1 MESVDIVNKVLKISY
16 INIVIY
22 FVFLKIIGYESNKR
36 LKNILAVISGL
47 LLSVIEVVAAQ
58 FFWTFPVLVLV
69 YVAYGILIA
78 IITQNKIMYSIT
90 IIFIALTIT
99 YSGYIISIALAG
111 ILTAVFRVKMTQ
123 SNPII
128 LITIISIE
136 TFIMWNI
143 FRIKRFKNGIG
154 FLKDKNKVYNIGVFG
169 SMTVGMTLI
178 AYSLFGN
185 IEGNKLVDLLF
196 AGIVLETVC
205 LFIWLKRKITVYYRQ
220 RLKERTVEELE
231 SEIRARDER
240 ICEVV
245 DENSRLAEVNH
256 KFSSRIRALEDFS
269 CKMIERP
276 EIAELMRCEFGN
288 EFADFE
294 EAVKNVSEEFSS
306 EMKHAV
312 IIRKNLPKTGVFG
325 VDNLLEYMCKE
336 SAKNGIDFDVKI
348 NGNILFMVQKIID
361 SKMLETLLG
370 DHIKDA
376 IIAINSSQ
384 NTYKNILVT
393 IGIVKECYEISIY
406 DTGIEFEID
415 TLLKLGLE
423 RITTHKSTGGSGIGF
438 MTTFETLAKTK
449 ASLIIE
455 EKHPITNNDYTKIV
469 RIRFD
474 GKKEYRIKSY
484 RQNEIEGRKV
494 DKRIKFEKT

>member
-1 MESVDIVNKVLKISY
+1 METIDI
-16 INIVIY
+16 IN
-22 FVFLKIIGYESNKR
+22 KIIK
-36 LKNILAVISGL
+36 
-47 LLSVIEVVAAQ
+47 
-58 FFWTFPVLVLV
+58 
-69 YVAYGILIA
+69 
-78 IITQNKIMYSIT
+78 
-90 IIFIALTIT
+90 IIFINNLSFFVWKKMINYKDNNYFKTITIVCLSIVEAFIELKMQSIPTLLRIIGMYFIYGIIIAKITKKPIYYTITIFFTSLTIT
-99 YSGYIISIALAG
+99 YIMYIISIIFAG
-111 ILTAVFRVKMTQ
+111 IIVKVLNLSLNINNTLIFILT
-123 SNPII
+123 I
-128 LITIISIE
+128 LIEII
-136 TFIMWNI
+136 IMILI
-143 FRIKRFKNGIG
+143 FKIKRFKNGIS
-154 FLKDKNKVYNIGVFG
+154 FLQNEQKVGNIGV
-169 SMTVGMTLI
+169 I
-178 AYSLFGN
+178 
-185 IEGNKLVDLLF
+185 
-196 AGIVLETVC
+196 GIVFIGIALIVYSFIQDTVHTKYIFFGMIIELIC

-312 IIRKNLPKTGVFG
+312 IIRKKLPKTGVFG

>member
-1 MESVDIVNKVLKISY
+1 METIDI
-16 INIVIY
+16 IN
-22 FVFLKIIGYESNKR
+22 KIIK
-36 LKNILAVISGL
+36 
-47 LLSVIEVVAAQ
+47 
-58 FFWTFPVLVLV
+58 
-69 YVAYGILIA
+69 
-78 IITQNKIMYSIT
+78 
-90 IIFIALTIT
+90 IIFINNLSFFVWKKMINYKDNNYFKTITIVCLSIVEAFIELKMQSIPTLLRIIGMYFIYGIIIAKITKKPIYYTITIFFTSLTIT
-99 YSGYIISIALAG
+99 YIMYIISIIFAG
-111 ILTAVFRVKMTQ
+111 IIVKVLNLSLNINNTLIFILT
-123 SNPII
+123 I
-128 LITIISIE
+128 LIEII
-136 TFIMWNI
+136 IMILI
-143 FRIKRFKNGIG
+143 FKIKRFKNGIS
-154 FLKDKNKVYNIGVFG
+154 FLQNEQKVGNIGV
-169 SMTVGMTLI
+169 I
-178 AYSLFGN
+178 
-185 IEGNKLVDLLF
+185 
-196 AGIVLETVC
+196 GIVFIGIALIVYSFIQDTVHTKYIFFGMIIELIC

-306 EMKHAV
+306 EMKHTV
-312 IIRKNLPKTGVFG
+312 IIRKKLPKTGVFG

-469 RIRFD
+469 RLRFD

>member
-1 MESVDIVNKVLKISY
+1 METIDI
-16 INIVIY
+16 IN
-22 FVFLKIIGYESNKR
+22 KIIK
-36 LKNILAVISGL
+36 
-47 LLSVIEVVAAQ
+47 
-58 FFWTFPVLVLV
+58 
-69 YVAYGILIA
+69 
-78 IITQNKIMYSIT
+78 
-90 IIFIALTIT
+90 IIFINNLSFFVWKKMINYKDNNYFKTITIVCLSIVEAFIELKMQSIPTLLRIIGMYFIYGIIIAKITKKPIYYTITIFFTSLTIT
-99 YSGYIISIALAG
+99 YIMYIISIIFAG
-111 ILTAVFRVKMTQ
+111 IIVKVLNLSLNINNTLIFILT
-123 SNPII
+123 I
-128 LITIISIE
+128 LIEII
-136 TFIMWNI
+136 IMILI
-143 FRIKRFKNGIG
+143 FKIKRFKNGIS
-154 FLKDKNKVYNIGVFG
+154 FLQNEQKVGNIGV
-169 SMTVGMTLI
+169 I
-178 AYSLFGN
+178 
-185 IEGNKLVDLLF
+185 
-196 AGIVLETVC
+196 GIVFIGIALIVYSFIQDTVHTKYIFFGMIIELIC

-276 EIAELMRCEFGN
+276 EIAELMRCEFGD

-406 DTGIEFEID
+406 DTGI
-415 TLLKLGLE
+415 
-423 RITTHKSTGGSGIGF
+423 
-438 MTTFETLAKTK
+438 
-449 ASLIIE
+449 
-455 EKHPITNNDYTKIV
+455 
-469 RIRFD
+469 
-474 GKKEYRIKSY
+474 
-484 RQNEIEGRKV
+484 
-494 DKRIKFEKT
+494 

>member
-1 MESVDIVNKVLKISY
+1 METIDI
-16 INIVIY
+16 IN
-22 FVFLKIIGYESNKR
+22 KIIK
-36 LKNILAVISGL
+36 
-47 LLSVIEVVAAQ
+47 
-58 FFWTFPVLVLV
+58 
-69 YVAYGILIA
+69 
-78 IITQNKIMYSIT
+78 
-90 IIFIALTIT
+90 IIFINNLSFFVWKKMINYKDNNYFKTITIVCLSIVEAFIELKMQSIPTLLRIIGMYFIYGIIIAKITKKPIYYTITIFFTSLTIT
-99 YSGYIISIALAG
+99 YIMYIISIIFAG
-111 ILTAVFRVKMTQ
+111 IIVKVLNLSLNINNTLIFILT
-123 SNPII
+123 I
-128 LITIISIE
+128 LIEII
-136 TFIMWNI
+136 IMILI
-143 FRIKRFKNGIG
+143 FKIKRFKNGIS
-154 FLKDKNKVYNIGVFG
+154 FLQNEQKVGNIGV
-169 SMTVGMTLI
+169 I
-178 AYSLFGN
+178 
-185 IEGNKLVDLLF
+185 
-196 AGIVLETVC
+196 GIVFIGIALIVYSFIQDTVHTKYIFFGMIIELIC

-294 EAVKNVSEEFSS
+294 EAVKNVSEEFYS

>member
-1 MESVDIVNKVLKISY
+1 MEIADFINQIAKNLF
-16 INIVIY
+16 INILIY
-22 FVFLKIIGYESNKR
+22 FVFIKLINYKNNNKYKVGIIVAVAITESIVENLIKGIPTISKIIIMCIIYGAVNAKLTKNK
-36 LKNILAVISGL
+36 LIYSTVITFISL
-47 LLSVIEVVAAQ
+47 TVVYSV
-58 FFWTFPVLVLV
+58 
-69 YVAYGILIA
+69 
-78 IITQNKIMYSIT
+78 
-90 IIFIALTIT
+90 
-99 YSGYIISIALAG
+99 YIISIVITGVIVQITKLKISVNNICIIVIIAIIESL
-111 ILTAVFRVKMTQ
+111 ILRQIFKIKRIKNGVPFLQNEKQV
-123 SNPII
+123 SNVGTVGII
-128 LITIISIE
+128 LIGMSI
-136 TFIMWNI
+136 
-143 FRIKRFKNGIG
+143 
-154 FLKDKNKVYNIGVFG
+154 
-169 SMTVGMTLI
+169 I

-231 SEIRARDER
+231 SEIRDRDEK

-269 CKMIERP
+269 CKVIERP

-288 EFADFE
+288 EFAEFE
-294 EAVKNVSEEFSS
+294 EAVKNISEEFSS

-312 IIRKNLPKTGVFG
+312 IIRKKLPKTGVFG

>member
-1 MESVDIVNKVLKISY
+1 METIDI
-16 INIVIY
+16 IN
-22 FVFLKIIGYESNKR
+22 KIIK
-36 LKNILAVISGL
+36 
-47 LLSVIEVVAAQ
+47 
-58 FFWTFPVLVLV
+58 
-69 YVAYGILIA
+69 
-78 IITQNKIMYSIT
+78 
-90 IIFIALTIT
+90 IIFINNLSFFVWKKLINYKENNHFKTIIIVCLSIGEAFIELKMQSIPTLLRIIGMYFIYGIILAKITKKPIYYTITIFFISLTIT
-99 YSGYIISIALAG
+99 YIMYIISIIFAG
-111 ILTAVFRVKMTQ
+111 IIVKVLNLSLNINNTLIFILT
-123 SNPII
+123 I
-128 LITIISIE
+128 LIEII
-136 TFIMWNI
+136 IMSLI
-143 FRIKRFKNGIG
+143 FKIKRIKNGIP
-154 FLKDKNKVYNIGVFG
+154 FLQNEQKVGNIGV
-169 SMTVGMTLI
+169 I
-178 AYSLFGN
+178 
-185 IEGNKLVDLLF
+185 
-196 AGIVLETVC
+196 GIVFIGIALIVYSFIQDTVHTKYIFFGMIIELIC
-205 LFIWLKRKITVYYRQ
+205 FFIWLKRKITVYYRQ

-312 IIRKNLPKTGVFG
+312 IIRKKLPKTGVFG

-393 IGIVKECYEISIY
+393 IGIVKECYEISVY

>member
-1 MESVDIVNKVLKISY
+1 MEIADFINQIAKNLF
-16 INIVIY
+16 INILIY
-22 FVFLKIIGYESNKR
+22 FVFIKLINYKNNNKYKVGIIVAVAITESIVENLIKGIPTISKIIIMCIIYGAVNAKLTKNK
-36 LKNILAVISGL
+36 LIYSTVITFISL
-47 LLSVIEVVAAQ
+47 TVVYSV
-58 FFWTFPVLVLV
+58 
-69 YVAYGILIA
+69 
-78 IITQNKIMYSIT
+78 
-90 IIFIALTIT
+90 
-99 YSGYIISIALAG
+99 YIISIVITGVIVQITKLKISVNNICIIVIIAIIESL
-111 ILTAVFRVKMTQ
+111 ILRQIFKIKRIKNGVPFLQNEKQV
-123 SNPII
+123 SNVGTVGII
-128 LITIISIE
+128 LIGMSI
-136 TFIMWNI
+136 
-143 FRIKRFKNGIG
+143 
-154 FLKDKNKVYNIGVFG
+154 
-169 SMTVGMTLI
+169 I

-276 EIAELMRCEFGN
+276 EIEELMRCEFGN

-306 EMKHAV
+306 EMKHTV
-312 IIRKNLPKTGVFG
+312 IIRKKLPKTGVFG

>member
-1 MESVDIVNKVLKISY
+1 MEIADFINQIAKNLF
-16 INIVIY
+16 INILIY
-22 FVFLKIIGYESNKR
+22 FVFIKLINYKNNNKYKVGIIVAVAITESIVENLIKGIPTISKIIIMCIIYGAVNAKLTKNK
-36 LKNILAVISGL
+36 LIYSTVITFISL
-47 LLSVIEVVAAQ
+47 TVVYSV
-58 FFWTFPVLVLV
+58 
-69 YVAYGILIA
+69 
-78 IITQNKIMYSIT
+78 
-90 IIFIALTIT
+90 
-99 YSGYIISIALAG
+99 YIISIVITGVIVQTTKLKISVNNICIIVIIAIIESL
-111 ILTAVFRVKMTQ
+111 ILRQIFKIKRIKNGVPFLQNEKQV
-123 SNPII
+123 SNVGTVGII
-128 LITIISIE
+128 LIGMSI
-136 TFIMWNI
+136 
-143 FRIKRFKNGIG
+143 
-154 FLKDKNKVYNIGVFG
+154 
-169 SMTVGMTLI
+169 I

-185 IEGNKLVDLLF
+185 IEGNKLVDILF

-306 EMKHAV
+306 EMKHTV
-312 IIRKNLPKTGVFG
+312 IIRKKLPKTGVFG

>member
-1 MESVDIVNKVLKISY
+1 MEIADFINQIAKNLF
-16 INIVIY
+16 INILIY
-22 FVFLKIIGYESNKR
+22 FVFIKLINYKNNNKYKVGIIVAVAITESIVENLIKGIPTISKIIIMCIIYGAVNAKLTKNK
-36 LKNILAVISGL
+36 LIYSTVITFISL
-47 LLSVIEVVAAQ
+47 TVVYSV
-58 FFWTFPVLVLV
+58 
-69 YVAYGILIA
+69 
-78 IITQNKIMYSIT
+78 
-90 IIFIALTIT
+90 
-99 YSGYIISIALAG
+99 YIISIVITGVIVQITKLKISVNNICVIVIIAIIESL
-111 ILTAVFRVKMTQ
+111 ILRQIFKIKRIKNGVPFLQNEKQV
-123 SNPII
+123 SNVGTVGII
-128 LITIISIE
+128 LIGMSI
-136 TFIMWNI
+136 
-143 FRIKRFKNGIG
+143 
-154 FLKDKNKVYNIGVFG
+154 
-169 SMTVGMTLI
+169 I

-269 CKMIERP
+269 CKIIERP

-306 EMKHAV
+306 EMKHTV
-312 IIRKNLPKTGVFG
+312 IIRKKLPKTGVFG

>member
-1 MESVDIVNKVLKISY
+1 MEIADFINQIAKNLF
-16 INIVIY
+16 INILIY
-22 FVFLKIIGYESNKR
+22 FVFIKLINYKNNNKYKVGIIVAVAITESIVENLIKGIPTISKIIIMCIIYGAVNAKLTKNK
-36 LKNILAVISGL
+36 LIYSTVITFISL
-47 LLSVIEVVAAQ
+47 TVVYSV
-58 FFWTFPVLVLV
+58 
-69 YVAYGILIA
+69 
-78 IITQNKIMYSIT
+78 
-90 IIFIALTIT
+90 
-99 YSGYIISIALAG
+99 YIISIVITGVIVQITKLKISVNNICIIVIIAIIESL
-111 ILTAVFRVKMTQ
+111 ILRQIFKIKRIKNGVPFLQNEKQV
-123 SNPII
+123 SNVGTVGII
-128 LITIISIE
+128 LIGMSI
-136 TFIMWNI
+136 
-143 FRIKRFKNGIG
+143 
-154 FLKDKNKVYNIGVFG
+154 
-169 SMTVGMTLI
+169 I

-276 EIAELMRCEFGN
+276 EIAELMRCEFGD

-376 IIAINSSQ
+376 IIAINSSP

>member
-1 MESVDIVNKVLKISY
+1 MNIANNVLQIIF
-16 INIVIY
+16 INIATYIVLIN
-22 FVFLKIIGYESNKR
+22 FIKQKNNAKR
-36 LKNILAVISGL
+36 F
-47 LLSVIEVVAAQ
+47 SVIVAISVSEGIIASYLIIH
-58 FFWTFPVLVLV
+58 FKIFPIMLITYL
-69 YVAYGILIA
+69 AYGICVGIIIKKNLKYSSFITLISLTVAYLFYILSIVLAA
-78 IITQNKIMYSIT
+78 IILKGIDNTIQRDNIM
-90 IIFIALTIT
+90 
-99 YSGYIISIALAG
+99 
-111 ILTAVFRVKMTQ
+111 
-123 SNPII
+123 I
-128 LITIISIE
+128 LILGFFIE
-136 TFIMWNI
+136 VILLSLI
-143 FRIKRFKNGIG
+143 FKIKRFKNGIP
-154 FLKDKNKVYNIGVFG
+154 FLQNEQKVGNIGV
-169 SMTVGMTLI
+169 I
-178 AYSLFGN
+178 
-185 IEGNKLVDLLF
+185 
-196 AGIVLETVC
+196 GIVFIGIALIVYSFIQDTVHTKYIFFGMIIELIC
-205 LFIWLKRKITVYYRQ
+205 FFIWLKRKITVYYRQ

-294 EAVKNVSEEFSS
+294 EAVKNVSEEFYS

>member
-1 MESVDIVNKVLKISY
+1 MEIVDFINQIAKNLF
-16 INIVIY
+16 INILIY
-22 FVFLKIIGYESNKR
+22 FVFIKLINYKNNNKYKVGIIVAVAITESIVENLIKGIPTISKIIIMCIIYGAVNAKLTKNK
-36 LKNILAVISGL
+36 LIYSTVITFISL
-47 LLSVIEVVAAQ
+47 TVVYSV
-58 FFWTFPVLVLV
+58 
-69 YVAYGILIA
+69 
-78 IITQNKIMYSIT
+78 
-90 IIFIALTIT
+90 
-99 YSGYIISIALAG
+99 YIISIVITGVIVQITKLKISVNNICIIVIIAIIESL
-111 ILTAVFRVKMTQ
+111 ILRQIFKIKRIKNGVPFLQNEKQV
-123 SNPII
+123 SNVGTVGII
-128 LITIISIE
+128 LIGMSI
-136 TFIMWNI
+136 
-143 FRIKRFKNGIG
+143 
-154 FLKDKNKVYNIGVFG
+154 
-169 SMTVGMTLI
+169 I

-276 EIAELMRCEFGN
+276 EIAELMRCEFGD

-306 EMKHAV
+306 EMKHTV
-312 IIRKNLPKTGVFG
+312 IIRKKLPKTGVFG

>member
-1 MESVDIVNKVLKISY
+1 METIDI
-16 INIVIY
+16 IN
-22 FVFLKIIGYESNKR
+22 KIIK
-36 LKNILAVISGL
+36 
-47 LLSVIEVVAAQ
+47 
-58 FFWTFPVLVLV
+58 
-69 YVAYGILIA
+69 
-78 IITQNKIMYSIT
+78 
-90 IIFIALTIT
+90 IIFINNLSFFVWKKMINYKDNNYFKTITIVCLSIVEAFIELKMQSIPTLLRIIGMYFIYGIIIAKITKKPIYYTITIFFTSLTIT
-99 YSGYIISIALAG
+99 YIMYIISIIFAG
-111 ILTAVFRVKMTQ
+111 IIVKVLNLSLNINNTLIFILT
-123 SNPII
+123 I
-128 LITIISIE
+128 LIEII
-136 TFIMWNI
+136 IMILI
-143 FRIKRFKNGIG
+143 FKIKRFKNGIS
-154 FLKDKNKVYNIGVFG
+154 FLQNEQKVGNIGV
-169 SMTVGMTLI
+169 I
-178 AYSLFGN
+178 
-185 IEGNKLVDLLF
+185 
-196 AGIVLETVC
+196 GIVFIGIALIVYSFIQDTVHTKYIFFGMIIELIC

-438 MTTFETLAKTK
+438 MTTFETLAKAK

>member
-1 MESVDIVNKVLKISY
+1 MEIADFINQIAKNLF
-16 INIVIY
+16 INILIY
-22 FVFLKIIGYESNKR
+22 FVFIKLINYKNNNKYKVGIIVAVAITESIVENLIKGIPTISKIIIMCIIYGAVNAKLTKNK
-36 LKNILAVISGL
+36 LIYSTVITFISL
-47 LLSVIEVVAAQ
+47 TVVYSV
-58 FFWTFPVLVLV
+58 
-69 YVAYGILIA
+69 
-78 IITQNKIMYSIT
+78 
-90 IIFIALTIT
+90 
-99 YSGYIISIALAG
+99 YIISIVITGVIVQITKLKISVNNICIIVIIAIIESL
-111 ILTAVFRVKMTQ
+111 ILRQIFKIKRIKNGVPFLQNEKQV
-123 SNPII
+123 SNVGTVGII
-128 LITIISIE
+128 LIGMSI
-136 TFIMWNI
+136 
-143 FRIKRFKNGIG
+143 
-154 FLKDKNKVYNIGVFG
+154 
-169 SMTVGMTLI
+169 I

-306 EMKHAV
+306 EMKHTV
-312 IIRKNLPKTGVFG
+312 IIRKKLPKTGVFG

>member
-1 MESVDIVNKVLKISY
+1 MNIANNVLQIIF
-16 INIVIY
+16 INIATYIVLIN
-22 FVFLKIIGYESNKR
+22 FIKQKNNAKR
-36 LKNILAVISGL
+36 F
-47 LLSVIEVVAAQ
+47 SVIVAISVSEGIIASYLIIH
-58 FFWTFPVLVLV
+58 FKIFPIMLITYL
-69 YVAYGILIA
+69 AYGICVGIIIKKNLKYSIFITLISLTVAYLFYILSIVLAA
-78 IITQNKIMYSIT
+78 IILKGIDNTIQRDNIM
-90 IIFIALTIT
+90 
-99 YSGYIISIALAG
+99 
-111 ILTAVFRVKMTQ
+111 
-123 SNPII
+123 I
-128 LITIISIE
+128 LILGFFIE
-136 TFIMWNI
+136 VILLSLI
-143 FRIKRFKNGIG
+143 FKIKRFKNGIP
-154 FLKDKNKVYNIGVFG
+154 FLQNEQKVGNIGV
-169 SMTVGMTLI
+169 I
-178 AYSLFGN
+178 
-185 IEGNKLVDLLF
+185 
-196 AGIVLETVC
+196 GIVFIGIALIVYSFIQDTVHTKYIFFGMIIELIC
-205 LFIWLKRKITVYYRQ
+205 FFIWLKRKITVYYRQ

-294 EAVKNVSEEFSS
+294 EAVKNVSEEFYS

>member
-1 MESVDIVNKVLKISY
+1 MEIADFINQIAKNLF
-16 INIVIY
+16 INILIY
-22 FVFLKIIGYESNKR
+22 FVFIKLINYKNNNKYKVGIIVAVAITESIVENLIKGIPTISKIIIMCIIYGAVNAKLTKNK
-36 LKNILAVISGL
+36 LIYSTVITFISL
-47 LLSVIEVVAAQ
+47 TVVYSV
-58 FFWTFPVLVLV
+58 
-69 YVAYGILIA
+69 
-78 IITQNKIMYSIT
+78 
-90 IIFIALTIT
+90 
-99 YSGYIISIALAG
+99 YIISIVITGVIVQITKFKISVNNICIIVIIAIIESL
-111 ILTAVFRVKMTQ
+111 ILRQIFKIKRIKNGVPFLQNEKQV
-123 SNPII
+123 SNVGTVGII
-128 LITIISIE
+128 LIGMSI
-136 TFIMWNI
+136 
-143 FRIKRFKNGIG
+143 
-154 FLKDKNKVYNIGVFG
+154 
-169 SMTVGMTLI
+169 I

-306 EMKHAV
+306 EMKHTV
-312 IIRKNLPKTGVFG
+312 IIRKKLPKTGVFG

>member
-1 MESVDIVNKVLKISY
+1 METIDI
-16 INIVIY
+16 IN
-22 FVFLKIIGYESNKR
+22 KIIK
-36 LKNILAVISGL
+36 
-47 LLSVIEVVAAQ
+47 
-58 FFWTFPVLVLV
+58 
-69 YVAYGILIA
+69 
-78 IITQNKIMYSIT
+78 
-90 IIFIALTIT
+90 IIFINNLSFFVWKKMINYKDNNYFKTITIVCLSIVEAFIELKMQSIPTLLRIIGMYFIYGIIIAKITKKPIYYTITIFFTSLTIT
-99 YSGYIISIALAG
+99 YIMYIISIIFAG
-111 ILTAVFRVKMTQ
+111 IIVKVLNLSLNINNTLIFILT
-123 SNPII
+123 I
-128 LITIISIE
+128 LIEII
-136 TFIMWNI
+136 IMILI
-143 FRIKRFKNGIG
+143 FKIKRFKNGIS
-154 FLKDKNKVYNIGVFG
+154 FLQNEQKVGNIGV
-169 SMTVGMTLI
+169 I
-178 AYSLFGN
+178 
-185 IEGNKLVDLLF
+185 
-196 AGIVLETVC
+196 GIVFIGIALIVYSFIQDTVHTKYIFFGMIIELIC

-231 SEIRARDER
+231 SEIRDRDEK

-276 EIAELMRCEFGN
+276 EIAELMRCEFGD

-336 SAKNGIDFDVKI
+336 STKNGIDFDVKI

>member
-1 MESVDIVNKVLKISY
+1 MEIADFINQIAKNLF
-16 INIVIY
+16 INILIY
-22 FVFLKIIGYESNKR
+22 FVFIKLINYKNNNKYKVGIIVAVAITESIVENLIKGIPTISKIIIMCIIYGAVNAKLTKNK
-36 LKNILAVISGL
+36 LIYSTVITFISL
-47 LLSVIEVVAAQ
+47 TVVYSV
-58 FFWTFPVLVLV
+58 
-69 YVAYGILIA
+69 
-78 IITQNKIMYSIT
+78 
-90 IIFIALTIT
+90 
-99 YSGYIISIALAG
+99 YIISIVITGVIVQITKLKISVNNICIIVIIAIIESL
-111 ILTAVFRVKMTQ
+111 ILRQIFKIKRIKNGVPFLQNEKQV
-123 SNPII
+123 SNVGTVGII
-128 LITIISIE
+128 LIGMSI
-136 TFIMWNI
+136 
-143 FRIKRFKNGIG
+143 
-154 FLKDKNKVYNIGVFG
+154 
-169 SMTVGMTLI
+169 I

-276 EIAELMRCEFGN
+276 EIAELMRCEFGD

>member
-1 MESVDIVNKVLKISY
+1 MEIADFINQIAKNLF
-16 INIVIY
+16 INILIY
-22 FVFLKIIGYESNKR
+22 FVFIKLINYKNNNKYKVGIIVAVAITESIVENLIKGIPTISKIIIMCIIYGAVNAKLTKNK
-36 LKNILAVISGL
+36 LIYSTVITFISL
-47 LLSVIEVVAAQ
+47 TVVYSV
-58 FFWTFPVLVLV
+58 
-69 YVAYGILIA
+69 
-78 IITQNKIMYSIT
+78 
-90 IIFIALTIT
+90 
-99 YSGYIISIALAG
+99 YIISIVITGVIVQITKLKISVNNICIIVIIAIIESL
-111 ILTAVFRVKMTQ
+111 ILRQIFKIKRIKNGVSFLQNEKQV
-123 SNPII
+123 SNVGTVGII
-128 LITIISIE
+128 LIGMSI
-136 TFIMWNI
+136 
-143 FRIKRFKNGIG
+143 
-154 FLKDKNKVYNIGVFG
+154 
-169 SMTVGMTLI
+169 I

-306 EMKHAV
+306 EMKHTV
-312 IIRKNLPKTGVFG
+312 IIRKKLPKTGVFG

>member
-1 MESVDIVNKVLKISY
+1 METIDI
-16 INIVIY
+16 IN
-22 FVFLKIIGYESNKR
+22 KIIK
-36 LKNILAVISGL
+36 
-47 LLSVIEVVAAQ
+47 
-58 FFWTFPVLVLV
+58 
-69 YVAYGILIA
+69 
-78 IITQNKIMYSIT
+78 
-90 IIFIALTIT
+90 IIFINNLSFFVWKKMINYKDNNYFKTITIVCLSIGEAFIELKMQSIPTLLRIIGMYFIYGIILAKITKKPIYYTITIFFISLTIT
-99 YSGYIISIALAG
+99 YIMYIISIIFAG
-111 ILTAVFRVKMTQ
+111 IIVKVLNLSLNINNTLIFILT
-123 SNPII
+123 I
-128 LITIISIE
+128 LIEII
-136 TFIMWNI
+136 IMSLI
-143 FRIKRFKNGIG
+143 FKIKRIKNGIP
-154 FLKDKNKVYNIGVFG
+154 FLQNEQKVGNIGV
-169 SMTVGMTLI
+169 I
-178 AYSLFGN
+178 
-185 IEGNKLVDLLF
+185 
-196 AGIVLETVC
+196 GIVFIGIALIVYSFIQDTVHTKYIFFGMIIELIC
-205 LFIWLKRKITVYYRQ
+205 FFIWLKRKITVYYRQ

-276 EIAELMRCEFGN
+276 EIAELMRCEFGD

>member
-1 MESVDIVNKVLKISY
+1 MNIANNVLQIIF
-16 INIVIY
+16 INIATYIVLIN
-22 FVFLKIIGYESNKR
+22 FIKQKNNAKR
-36 LKNILAVISGL
+36 F
-47 LLSVIEVVAAQ
+47 SVIVAISVSEGIIASYLIIH
-58 FFWTFPVLVLV
+58 FKIFPIMLITYL
-69 YVAYGILIA
+69 AYGICVGIIIKKNLKYSIFITLISLTVAYLFYILSIVLAA
-78 IITQNKIMYSIT
+78 IILKGIDNTIQRDNIM
-90 IIFIALTIT
+90 
-99 YSGYIISIALAG
+99 
-111 ILTAVFRVKMTQ
+111 
-123 SNPII
+123 I
-128 LITIISIE
+128 LILGFFIE
-136 TFIMWNI
+136 VILLSLI
-143 FRIKRFKNGIG
+143 FKIKRIKNGIP
-154 FLKDKNKVYNIGVFG
+154 FLQNEQKVGNIGVIGIVFIG
-169 SMTVGMTLI
+169 IALIVYSFIQDTVHTKYI
-178 AYSLFGN
+178 LFGMI
-185 IEGNKLVDLLF
+185 IELICF
-196 AGIVLETVC
+196 
-205 LFIWLKRKITVYYRQ
+205 FIWLKRKITVYYRQ

-231 SEIRARDER
+231 SEIMARDER

-276 EIAELMRCEFGN
+276 EIAELMRCEFGD

-306 EMKHAV
+306 EMKHNV
-312 IIRKNLPKTGVFG
+312 IIRKKLPKTGVFG

>member
-1 MESVDIVNKVLKISY
+1 MEIADFINQIAKNLF
-16 INIVIY
+16 INILIY
-22 FVFLKIIGYESNKR
+22 FVFIKLINYKNNNKYKVGIIVAVAITESIVENLIKGIPTISKIIIMCIIYGAVNAKLTKNK
-36 LKNILAVISGL
+36 LIYSTVITFISL
-47 LLSVIEVVAAQ
+47 TVVYSV
-58 FFWTFPVLVLV
+58 
-69 YVAYGILIA
+69 
-78 IITQNKIMYSIT
+78 
-90 IIFIALTIT
+90 
-99 YSGYIISIALAG
+99 YIISIVITGVIVQITKLKISVNNICIIVIIAIIESL
-111 ILTAVFRVKMTQ
+111 ILRQIFKIKRIKNGVPFLQNEKQV
-123 SNPII
+123 SNVGTVGII
-128 LITIISIE
+128 LIGMSI
-136 TFIMWNI
+136 
-143 FRIKRFKNGIG
+143 
-154 FLKDKNKVYNIGVFG
+154 
-169 SMTVGMTLI
+169 I

-269 CKMIERP
+269 CKVIERP

-306 EMKHAV
+306 EMKHTV
-312 IIRKNLPKTGVFG
+312 IIRKKLPKTGVFG

-361 SKMLETLLG
+361 SRMLETLLG

>member
-1 MESVDIVNKVLKISY
+1 METIDI
-16 INIVIY
+16 IN
-22 FVFLKIIGYESNKR
+22 KIIK
-36 LKNILAVISGL
+36 
-47 LLSVIEVVAAQ
+47 
-58 FFWTFPVLVLV
+58 
-69 YVAYGILIA
+69 
-78 IITQNKIMYSIT
+78 
-90 IIFIALTIT
+90 IIFINNLSFFVWKKMINYKDNNFFKTITIVCLSIVEAFIELKMQSIPTLLRIIGMYFIYGIIIAKITKKPIYYTITIFFTSLTIT
-99 YSGYIISIALAG
+99 YIMYIISIIFAG
-111 ILTAVFRVKMTQ
+111 IIVKVLNLSLNINNTLIFILT
-123 SNPII
+123 I
-128 LITIISIE
+128 LIEII
-136 TFIMWNI
+136 IMILI
-143 FRIKRFKNGIG
+143 FKIKRFKNGIS
-154 FLKDKNKVYNIGVFG
+154 FLQNEQKVGNIGV
-169 SMTVGMTLI
+169 I
-178 AYSLFGN
+178 
-185 IEGNKLVDLLF
+185 
-196 AGIVLETVC
+196 GIVFIGIALIVYSFIQDTVHTKYIFFGMIIELIC

>member
-1 MESVDIVNKVLKISY
+1 METIDI
-16 INIVIY
+16 IN
-22 FVFLKIIGYESNKR
+22 KIIK
-36 LKNILAVISGL
+36 
-47 LLSVIEVVAAQ
+47 
-58 FFWTFPVLVLV
+58 
-69 YVAYGILIA
+69 
-78 IITQNKIMYSIT
+78 
-90 IIFIALTIT
+90 IIFINNLSFFVWKKMINYKDNNYFKTITIVCLSIVEAFIELKMQSIPTLLRIIGMYFIYGIIIAKITKKPIYYTITIFFTSLTIT
-99 YSGYIISIALAG
+99 YIMYIISIIFAG
-111 ILTAVFRVKMTQ
+111 IIVKVLNLSLNINNTLIFILT
-123 SNPII
+123 I
-128 LITIISIE
+128 LIEII
-136 TFIMWNI
+136 IMILI
-143 FRIKRFKNGIG
+143 FKIKRFKNGIS
-154 FLKDKNKVYNIGVFG
+154 FLQNEQKVGNIGV
-169 SMTVGMTLI
+169 I
-178 AYSLFGN
+178 
-185 IEGNKLVDLLF
+185 
-196 AGIVLETVC
+196 GIVFIGIALIVYSFIQDTVHTKYIFFGMIIELIC

-294 EAVKNVSEEFSS
+294 EAVKNVSEEFYS

-423 RITTHKSTGGSGIGF
+423 RITTHKAQV
-438 MTTFETLAKTK
+438 EA
-449 ASLIIE
+449 E
-455 EKHPITNNDYTKIV
+455 
-469 RIRFD
+469 
-474 GKKEYRIKSY
+474 
-484 RQNEIEGRKV
+484 
-494 DKRIKFEKT
+494 

>member
-1 MESVDIVNKVLKISY
+1 METIDI
-16 INIVIY
+16 IN
-22 FVFLKIIGYESNKR
+22 KIIK
-36 LKNILAVISGL
+36 
-47 LLSVIEVVAAQ
+47 
-58 FFWTFPVLVLV
+58 
-69 YVAYGILIA
+69 
-78 IITQNKIMYSIT
+78 
-90 IIFIALTIT
+90 IIFINNLSFFVWKKMINYKDNNYFKTITIVCLSIVEAFIELKMQSIPTLLRIIGMYFIYGIIIAKITKKPIYYTITIFFTSLTIT
-99 YSGYIISIALAG
+99 YIMYIISIIFAG
-111 ILTAVFRVKMTQ
+111 IIVKVLNLSLNINNTLIFILT
-123 SNPII
+123 I
-128 LITIISIE
+128 LIEII
-136 TFIMWNI
+136 IMILI
-143 FRIKRFKNGIG
+143 FKIKRFKNGIS
-154 FLKDKNKVYNIGVFG
+154 FLQNEQKVGNIGV
-169 SMTVGMTLI
+169 I
-178 AYSLFGN
+178 
-185 IEGNKLVDLLF
+185 
-196 AGIVLETVC
+196 GIVFIGIALIVYSFIQDTVHTKYIFFGMIIELIC
-205 LFIWLKRKITVYYRQ
+205 LFIWLKRKITGYYRQ

-276 EIAELMRCEFGN
+276 EIAELMRCEFGD

-484 RQNEIEGRKV
+484 RQNEIEGQKV

>member
-1 MESVDIVNKVLKISY
+1 METIDI
-16 INIVIY
+16 IN
-22 FVFLKIIGYESNKR
+22 KIIK
-36 LKNILAVISGL
+36 
-47 LLSVIEVVAAQ
+47 
-58 FFWTFPVLVLV
+58 
-69 YVAYGILIA
+69 
-78 IITQNKIMYSIT
+78 
-90 IIFIALTIT
+90 IIFINNLSFFVWKKLINYKENNHFKTIIIVCLSIGEAFIELKMQSIPTLLRIIGMYFIYGIILAKITKKPIYYTITIFFISLTIT
-99 YSGYIISIALAG
+99 YIMYIISIIFAG
-111 ILTAVFRVKMTQ
+111 IIVKVLNLSLNINNTLIFILT
-123 SNPII
+123 I
-128 LITIISIE
+128 LIEII
-136 TFIMWNI
+136 IMSLI
-143 FRIKRFKNGIG
+143 FKIKRIKNGIP
-154 FLKDKNKVYNIGVFG
+154 FLQNEQKVGNIGV
-169 SMTVGMTLI
+169 I
-178 AYSLFGN
+178 
-185 IEGNKLVDLLF
+185 
-196 AGIVLETVC
+196 GIVFIGIALIVYSFIQDTVHTKYIFFGMIIELIC
-205 LFIWLKRKITVYYRQ
+205 FFIWLKRKITVYYRQ

-376 IIAINSSQ
+376 IIAINSSP

>member
-1 MESVDIVNKVLKISY
+1 METIDI
-16 INIVIY
+16 IN
-22 FVFLKIIGYESNKR
+22 KIIK
-36 LKNILAVISGL
+36 
-47 LLSVIEVVAAQ
+47 
-58 FFWTFPVLVLV
+58 
-69 YVAYGILIA
+69 
-78 IITQNKIMYSIT
+78 
-90 IIFIALTIT
+90 IIFINNLSFFVWKKMINYKDNNYFKTITIVCLSIVEAFIELKMQSIPTLLRIIGMYFIYGIIIAKITKKPIYYTITIFFTSLTIT
-99 YSGYIISIALAG
+99 YIMYIISIIFAG
-111 ILTAVFRVKMTQ
+111 IIVKVLNLSLNINNTLIFILT
-123 SNPII
+123 I
-128 LITIISIE
+128 LIEII
-136 TFIMWNI
+136 IMILI
-143 FRIKRFKNGIG
+143 FKIKRFKNGIS
-154 FLKDKNKVYNIGVFG
+154 FLQNEQKVGNIGV
-169 SMTVGMTLI
+169 I
-178 AYSLFGN
+178 
-185 IEGNKLVDLLF
+185 
-196 AGIVLETVC
+196 GIVFIGIALIVYSFIQDTVHTKYIFFGMIIELIC

-231 SEIRARDER
+231 SEIRDRDEK

-276 EIAELMRCEFGN
+276 EIAELMRCEFGD

-393 IGIVKECYEISIY
+393 IGIVKECYELSIY

-474 GKKEYRIKSY
+474 GKKEYIIKSY

>member
-1 MESVDIVNKVLKISY
+1 MNIANNVLQIIF
-16 INIVIY
+16 INIATYIVLIN
-22 FVFLKIIGYESNKR
+22 FIKQKNNAKR
-36 LKNILAVISGL
+36 F
-47 LLSVIEVVAAQ
+47 SVIVAISVSEGIIASYLIIH
-58 FFWTFPVLVLV
+58 FKIFPIMLITYL
-69 YVAYGILIA
+69 AYGICVGIIIKKNLKYSIFITLISLTVAYLFYILSIVLAA
-78 IITQNKIMYSIT
+78 IILKGIDNTIQRDNIM
-90 IIFIALTIT
+90 
-99 YSGYIISIALAG
+99 
-111 ILTAVFRVKMTQ
+111 
-123 SNPII
+123 I
-128 LITIISIE
+128 LILGFFIE
-136 TFIMWNI
+136 VILLSLI
-143 FRIKRFKNGIG
+143 FKIKRFKNGIP
-154 FLKDKNKVYNIGVFG
+154 FLQNEQKVGNIGV
-169 SMTVGMTLI
+169 I
-178 AYSLFGN
+178 
-185 IEGNKLVDLLF
+185 
-196 AGIVLETVC
+196 GIVFIGIALIVYSFIQDTVHTKYIFFGMIIELIC
-205 LFIWLKRKITVYYRQ
+205 FFIWLKRKITVYYRQ

-276 EIAELMRCEFGN
+276 EIAELMRCEFGDK
-288 EFADFE
+288 FADFE

>member
-1 MESVDIVNKVLKISY
+1 MNIANNVLQIIF
-16 INIVIY
+16 INIATYIVLIN
-22 FVFLKIIGYESNKR
+22 FIKQKNNAKR
-36 LKNILAVISGL
+36 F
-47 LLSVIEVVAAQ
+47 SVIVAISVSEGIIASYLIIH
-58 FFWTFPVLVLV
+58 FKIFPIMLITYL
-69 YVAYGILIA
+69 AYGICVGIIIKKNLKYSIFITLISLTVAYLFYILSIVLAA
-78 IITQNKIMYSIT
+78 IILKGIDNTIQRDNIM
-90 IIFIALTIT
+90 
-99 YSGYIISIALAG
+99 
-111 ILTAVFRVKMTQ
+111 
-123 SNPII
+123 I
-128 LITIISIE
+128 LILGFFIE
-136 TFIMWNI
+136 VILLSLI
-143 FRIKRFKNGIG
+143 FKIKRFKNGIP
-154 FLKDKNKVYNIGVFG
+154 FLQNEQKVGNIGV
-169 SMTVGMTLI
+169 I
-178 AYSLFGN
+178 
-185 IEGNKLVDLLF
+185 
-196 AGIVLETVC
+196 GIVFIGIALIVYSFIQDTVHTKYIFFGMIIELIC
-205 LFIWLKRKITVYYRQ
+205 FFIWLKRKITVYYRQ

-306 EMKHAV
+306 EMKHTV
-312 IIRKNLPKTGVFG
+312 IIRKKLPKTGVFG

-438 MTTFETLAKTK
+438 MTTFETLAKAK

>member
-1 MESVDIVNKVLKISY
+1 MEIADFINQIAKNLF
-16 INIVIY
+16 INILIY
-22 FVFLKIIGYESNKR
+22 FVFIKLINYKNNNKYKVGIIVAVAITESIVENLIKGIPTISKIIIMCIIYGAVNAKLTKNK
-36 LKNILAVISGL
+36 LIYSTVITFISL
-47 LLSVIEVVAAQ
+47 TVVYSV
-58 FFWTFPVLVLV
+58 
-69 YVAYGILIA
+69 
-78 IITQNKIMYSIT
+78 
-90 IIFIALTIT
+90 
-99 YSGYIISIALAG
+99 YIISIVITGVIVQITKLKISVNNICIIVIIAIIESL
-111 ILTAVFRVKMTQ
+111 ILRQIFKIKRIKNGVPFLQNEKQV
-123 SNPII
+123 SNVGTVGII
-128 LITIISIE
+128 LIGMSI
-136 TFIMWNI
+136 
-143 FRIKRFKNGIG
+143 
-154 FLKDKNKVYNIGVFG
+154 
-169 SMTVGMTLI
+169 I

-276 EIAELMRCEFGN
+276 EIAELMRCEFGD

-294 EAVKNVSEEFSS
+294 EAVKNVSEEFYS